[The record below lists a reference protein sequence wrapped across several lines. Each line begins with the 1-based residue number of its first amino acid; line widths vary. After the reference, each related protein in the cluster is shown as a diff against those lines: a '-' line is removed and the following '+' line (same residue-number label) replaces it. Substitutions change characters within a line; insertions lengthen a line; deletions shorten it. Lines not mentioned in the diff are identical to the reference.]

1 MFKKIAGVFCL
12 ILGIFFSIATI
23 KMIFVDNP
31 KTKSVLKDAV
41 YVGEDAI
48 DEKNDGKIVI
58 VCGTFELTK
67 PAYDDEI
74 GISFDNIRVSRSKQT
89 MKLNKGSSQKDEEDM
104 TATEK
109 LYGVL
114 EWSPVMGSVAYQG
127 EGKIGNYT
135 LSSDFIENIRT
146 DTVWAKY
153 DEEELQEA
161 GYAYMP
167 DKKHS
172 PTHFI
177 EPLEQC
183 QRALKENDFR
193 YNYSAAGLKTGQ
205 KVTAIGIQDGQTLK
219 AAPKMADSVMKGTL
233 DKKEAIKKGG
243 TGGVGV
249 TIFSICFALFWLVVG
264 MRLIIVKKK

>member
-23 KMIFVDNP
+23 KMIFIDNP

-48 DEKNDGKIVI
+48 DEKNDGKMVI
-58 VCGTFELTK
+58 VCGTFELTE

-89 MKLNKGSSQKDEEDM
+89 MKLNKGSSKDEEDM
-104 TATEK
+104 TAVEK

-114 EWSPVMGSVAYQG
+114 EWSPVMGSVAYRG

-153 DEEELQEA
+153 DEAELQEA

-177 EPLEQC
+177 ELW
-183 QRALKENDFR
+183 N
-193 YNYSAAGLKTGQ
+193 SAREL
-205 KVTAIGIQDGQTLK
+205 LR
-219 AAPKMADSVMKGTL
+219 KM
-233 DKKEAIKKGG
+233 
-243 TGGVGV
+243 
-249 TIFSICFALFWLVVG
+249 IFVIIILQLV
-264 MRLIIVKKK
+264 